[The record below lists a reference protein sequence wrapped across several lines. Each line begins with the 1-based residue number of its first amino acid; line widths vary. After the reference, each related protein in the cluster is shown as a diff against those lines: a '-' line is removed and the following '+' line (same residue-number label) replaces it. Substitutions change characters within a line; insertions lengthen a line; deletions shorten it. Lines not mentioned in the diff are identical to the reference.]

1 MLRTVQRG
9 TLLRLPDLLRHMWP
23 QLLLGLPG
31 QLHANAMKATV
42 RPASAHA
49 TAVTKAVAGTV
60 SPTTSAN
67 AAARQ
72 TIPISPPPIKRL
84 FMTRPRNRSLHRRR
98 RLAESR
104 PSLRFTPYTW
114 AKLLFLRDAGPT
126 EVGGFGIS
134 AADDLL
140 LIEDIQLV
148 RQCCTR
154 TSVVFDDA
162 AVADHFDAC
171 VDAGLP
177 PERFARIWIHTHPG
191 SSPEPSH
198 TDEQTFARVFGGCDW
213 AVMAILAG
221 KGSAMAGSASVRDQE
236 ASSASPSTSHMT
248 LPSRPRTRRSGSSN
262 IRSASAPRP
271 RSLMQRPCL
280 VQDDVTW
287 RLPTPKCT
295 C

>member
-1 MLRTVQRG
+1 
-9 TLLRLPDLLRHMWP
+9 
-23 QLLLGLPG
+23 
-31 QLHANAMKATV
+31 
-42 RPASAHA
+42 
-49 TAVTKAVAGTV
+49 
-60 SPTTSAN
+60 
-67 AAARQ
+67 
-72 TIPISPPPIKRL
+72 
-84 FMTRPRNRSLHRRR
+84 MTRPRNRSQHRRR

-104 PSLRFTPYTW
+104 PSLRFTPYAW

-177 PERFARIWIHTHPG
+177 PECFARIWIHTHPG
-191 SSPEPSH
+191 ASAEPSH

-213 AVMAILAG
+213 AVMAILAREG
-221 KGSAMAGSASVRDQE
+221 ECYGRIRFSAGPGGELRIPINVSYDVAFAATNEAEWIEQYQECVSTPAAKPHAAAMPGSGPRHLAAAHAEMHLLTSRVDRTEFAEVPVSDPE
-236 ASSASPSTSHMT
+236 AWE
-248 LPSRPRTRRSGSSN
+248 
-262 IRSASAPRP
+262 IE
-271 RSLMQRPCL
+271 
-280 VQDDVTW
+280 DDDGVYVHE
-287 RLPTPKCT
+287 
-295 C
+295 